1 MIRVRDNRTNR
12 DILVLWRHE
21 IPQVITPDKLD
32 IRRSRLN
39 KSKEVIGS
47 TTCTICDDN
56 RDSIILEQVALKS
69 KHDQFNRKVGRN
81 VSFRR
86 AMNYLR
92 DNDVIDKRT
101 RAEIWNKFF
110 ETGGLKVNI

>member
-12 DILVLWRHE
+12 DILVLWKHE
-21 IPQVITPDKLD
+21 IPQVITPGKLD
-32 IRRSRLN
+32 RKN
-39 KSKEVIGS
+39 PPKEVNGS
-47 TTCTICDDN
+47 TTCFICDDN
-56 RDSIILEQVALKS
+56 RESIILEQVALKS

-81 VSFRR
+81 ISFRR
-86 AMNYLR
+86 AMKNLR
-92 DNDVIDKRT
+92 ENDVIDKQT